1 METVAIILLAL
12 LVVILFFW
20 VRNLIGKLQILAK
33 KRTDDI
39 DILNAYFKELVYIT
53 EDDMWSGDVSF
64 RRIKNQTELLVRYL
78 QDDEAYRVLN
88 FLYEAKN

>member
-1 METVAIILLAL
+1 MEIIAIILLSI
-12 LVVILFFW
+12 LVVVLFFW
-20 VRNLIGKLQILAK
+20 VRNLIGKLQVLAK

-39 DILNAYFKELVYIT
+39 DILNAYFTELVYIT
-53 EDDMWSGDVSF
+53 EDEMWSGDPAF
-64 RRIKNQTELLVRYL
+64 RRIKNQTELLVKYL